1 MRIAIVTG
9 ASGGMGWEFARQLDG
24 KDELDEIW
32 LVARR
37 RENMEELASLL
48 EKTPTRIFAL
58 DLTVPEQLKNLF
70 DAMEKEKPEIVWL
83 INNAGY
89 GKIGAFDTV
98 DVDTNLNMIDLN
110 IRSLTEITQRALP
123 YCDRGSKIVQIAS
136 SAGWLPLTNFAV
148 YGASKAYVV
157 QFSNA
162 LARELK
168 PRGISVTAVCP
179 GPVATEF
186 FDVASGAGTKAD
198 MPEFVTAQ
206 ADKVVR
212 LAIRDARKGHANS
225 VYGLSIKALGVF
237 SGVIPRGLATWATGK
252 MYG

>member
-1 MRIAIVTG
+1 MRVAIITG

-32 LVARR
+32 LIARR
-37 RENMEELASLL
+37 REKMEELAGML
-48 EKTPTRIFAL
+48 EKTPTRIFAI
-58 DLTVPEQLKNLF
+58 DLTVAKELKVLF
-70 DAMEKEKPEIVWL
+70 DTLKAEKPTIVWL

-89 GKIGAFDTV
+89 GKIGAFDSV
-98 DVDTNLNMIDLN
+98 DVETNLNMIDLN

-123 YCDRGSKIVQIAS
+123 FCDRGSKIIQIAS

-148 YGASKAYVV
+148 YGASKSYVV

-179 GPVATEF
+179 GPVETEF
-186 FDVASGAGTKAD
+186 FDVAAGADTKME
-198 MPEFVTAQ
+198 MPGFMTAQ
-206 ADKVVR
+206 PDKVVR
-212 LAIRDARKGHANS
+212 LAIRDARKGSANS
-225 VYGLSIKALGVF
+225 VYGMSIKVLGAV
-237 SGVIPRGLATWATGK
+237 SGMIPLKVAAWATGK

>member
-1 MRIAIVTG
+1 MRIAIITG

-24 KDELDEIW
+24 QDELDEIW

-48 EKTPTRIFAL
+48 EKTPARIFAL
-58 DLTVPEQLKNLF
+58 DLTVAEQLKGLF
-70 DAMEKEKPEIVWL
+70 DVLETEEPTIVWL
-83 INNAGY
+83 VNNAGY
-89 GKIGAFDTV
+89 GKIGAFDSV
-98 DVDTNLNMIDLN
+98 EVETNLNMIDLN

-123 YCDRGSKIVQIAS
+123 YCERGSKIVQIAS
-136 SAGWLPLTNFAV
+136 SAGWLPVTNFAV
-148 YGASKAYVV
+148 YGASKSYVV

-179 GPVATEF
+179 GPVETEF
-186 FDVASGAGTKAD
+186 FNVASGIGTKMD

-225 VYGLSIKALGVF
+225 VYGMSIKALGAV
-237 SGVIPRGLATWATGK
+237 SGLIPRSLATWATGK
-252 MYG
+252 IYG